1 MALEEDIRSNL
12 LRGIMPQQLID
23 QGYKK
28 STVYKIYNEIR
39 TQTINT
45 IKPDWS
51 VENMTFDNRRYLPG
65 QIVPVDFVFRNTSP
79 LDIYLTRIGI
89 QPEWLPEK
97 WHAQEVKDL
106 IKSGSQRRFAIS
118 VPIPN
123 DLALNEYEFR
133 FGIEGQYLPAAQFQN
148 ILIEWANS
156 PVILEVKRSLTG
168 INIFFSHSTKDM
180 VLVRQLEAMLDK
192 EGFGIVIGEDKFE
205 PGAKLDEKFQRMIS
219 QSRMLIALL
228 TEDGVN
234 SEWVKKEVDYAIQI
248 KKPTILLKDK
258 SIKLKTDY
266 EWIEFSKT
274 DTPIVTA
281 ELIKSAIVDIQRRN
295 NNDGIVT
302 AVGIGVV
309 GLVLLSLL
317 SGRGGDQ

>member
-12 LRGIMPQQLID
+12 LKGIMPQQLIQ

-28 STVYKIYNEIR
+28 STVYKIHNEIR
-39 TQTINT
+39 THTTNT
-45 IKPDWS
+45 VKPNWS
-51 VENMTFDNRRYLPG
+51 VENMTFNNRRYLPG
-65 QIVPVDFVFRNTSP
+65 EVVPVDFVFRNTSP

-89 QPEWLPEK
+89 QPEWLPDK

-106 IKSGSQRRFAIS
+106 IKSGMQRRFSIS

-148 ILIEWANS
+148 VLTEWAN

-180 VLVRQLEAMLDK
+180 ILVRQLEAMLDK
-192 EGFGIVIGEDKFE
+192 EGFGIMIGEDKFE
-205 PGAKLDEKFQRMIS
+205 PGARLDEKFQQMIR

-266 EWIEFSKT
+266 EWIEFSKAES
-274 DTPIVTA
+274 PNVTA
-281 ELIKSAIVDIQRRN
+281 ELIKSAVVNIQKRN
-295 NNDGIVT
+295 NDDGLAT

-309 GLVLLSLL
+309 GLVLLALL
-317 SGRGGDQ
+317 SGKGRD